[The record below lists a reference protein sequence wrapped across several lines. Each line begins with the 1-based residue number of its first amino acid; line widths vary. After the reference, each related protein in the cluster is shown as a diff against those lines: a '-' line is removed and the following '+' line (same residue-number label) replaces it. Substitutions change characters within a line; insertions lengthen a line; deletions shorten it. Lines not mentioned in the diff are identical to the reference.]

1 MNAQRQGPASD
12 IAEAAAEPG
21 ISAPGAAVASP
32 APPALWRDP
41 SRPAAERAADLLA
54 RMTPAEKIAQLS
66 SVWLSGPTGLG
77 NSNGDGSAEGEDP
90 VNVAPMQGEFTEDMP
105 PFPEIIRNGLGQ
117 LTRVFGTQPLTVAEG
132 MRQLAELQRQ
142 VTGASRFGIP
152 AIAHEECLTGV
163 AAWTATIFPTPLAW
177 GASFD
182 PPLVEAMAAA
192 IGGSMRAL
200 GVHQG
205 LAPVLDVARDPRWGR
220 VEETIG
226 EDPYLV
232 GLVGTAYVRG
242 LQSAG
247 VHATLKHFAGY
258 SASRAGR
265 NMAPVSM
272 GRREFTDVI
281 LPPFEMALKE
291 GGARCVM
298 HSYADVDGVPPAA
311 DRALLTGLL
320 REEFGFD
327 GVVVADYYGISF
339 LETLHGV
346 AGSPAEA
353 ARLALSAGVDMELP
367 NVRCYGAP
375 LADAVMAGRVPE
387 QLIDLAA
394 ERVLR
399 QKIELGLLDPGAC
412 NGSSGHAEPDLDP
425 PSHRELAAALAQES
439 VVLLANDRGAL
450 PLPPAARI
458 AVVGPLAADPLAFFG
473 AYTFPRHVGHR
484 HPGTDAGVTV
494 TTLLD
499 ALRSELPQAH
509 LEHAQGCEVESA
521 DRSGLA
527 EAAGRARAADVVVAV
542 LGDEA
547 GLFGRGSVGEGN
559 DVGELS
565 LPGIQADLLAEL
577 VATGTPVVLVLVS
590 GRPYE
595 IGPVAGQLGALVQT
609 FFPGQ
614 EGGGAI
620 AAVLSGRVVP
630 SGKLPIQIPGR
641 GGQPAGYLHAPLAGQ
656 SEVSSAD
663 PTPMFPFGHGLS
675 YTSFEYSGLT
685 VAPAGEAPTGNGGG
699 GAAAAIATDGTAEI
713 ACTLRNTGDR
723 AGTEVVQLYLHD
735 PVAQVARPVRY
746 LAGFARVPLQPGAA
760 RRVVFVLHADRTAFC
775 GVSGARVVEPGEIK
789 VAVGSS
795 SADLRLRGCLQLHG
809 PQRTVGAGRVL
820 ITGVAIH
827 AA

>member
-21 ISAPGAAVASP
+21 PAAPGAAVASP
-32 APPALWRDP
+32 TAPLPPWRDP
-41 SRPAAERAADLLA
+41 SRPTAERAADLLA
-54 RMTPAEKIAQLS
+54 KMTFAEKVAQLS
-66 SVWLSGPTGLG
+66 SIWLSGPTGLG
-77 NSNGDGSAEGEDP
+77 NSNGDGSADGEEP
-90 VNVAPMQGEFTEDMP
+90 GNVAPMQGEFTEEMP
-105 PFPEIIRNGLGQ
+105 PFPELIRDGLGQ
-117 LTRVFGTQPLTVAEG
+117 LTRVFGTQPLAVTEG
-132 MRQLAELQRQ
+132 MRMLADLQCKI
-142 VTGASRFGIP
+142 TGASRFGIP

-232 GLVGTAYVRG
+232 GLIGTAYVRG

-272 GRREFTDVI
+272 GRREFTDVM
-281 LPPFEMALKE
+281 LPPFEMALRE

-320 REEFGFD
+320 RDEFGFE

-353 ARLALSAGVDMELP
+353 ARLALSAGVDVELP

-394 ERVLR
+394 GRVLR
-399 QKIELGLLDPGAC
+399 QKIDLGLLDPGGS
-412 NGSSGHAEPDLDP
+412 NGSGGHPEPDLDP

-439 VVLLANDRGAL
+439 IVLLANGRGTL

-458 AVVGPLAADPLAFFG
+458 AVVGPLAADPLAYFG

-484 HPGTDAGVTV
+484 HPGTDIGVHV
-494 TTLLD
+494 TTVLD
-499 ALRSELPQAH
+499 ALREELPQAH
-509 LEHAQGCEVESA
+509 LEHAAGCEVESS
-521 DRSGLA
+521 DSSGLA
-527 EAAGRARAADVVVAV
+527 AAADCARAADVAVAV

-559 DVGELS
+559 DAGELS

-590 GRPYE
+590 GRPYDL
-595 IGPVAGQLGALVQT
+595 GPVAGQLAAVVQT

-620 AAVLSGRVVP
+620 AGVLSGRVVP
-630 SGKLPIQIPGR
+630 SGKLPIQVPAG

-663 PTPMFPFGHGLS
+663 PTPLFPFGHGLS
-675 YTSFEYSGLT
+675 YTTFEFSGLS
-685 VAPAGEAPTGNGGG
+685 VMAAGEVPTGRTA
-699 GAAAAIATDGTAEI
+699 AAAAIATDGTAEI
-713 ACTLRNTGDR
+713 GCTVRNTGER
-723 AGTEVVQLYLHD
+723 EGTEVVQLYLHD

-746 LAGFARVPLQPGAA
+746 LAGFGRVTLAPGEA

-775 GVSGARVVEPGEIK
+775 GLSGARVVEPGEIE

-795 SADLRLRGCLQLHG
+795 SADLRLHGCLQLHG
-809 PQRTVGAGRVL
+809 PQRTVGADRVL
-820 ITGVAIH
+820 TTGVAIH
-827 AA
+827 GV

>member
-1 MNAQRQGPASD
+1 MNAHRHGPASGT
-12 IAEAAAEPG
+12 AEPG
-21 ISAPGAAVASP
+21 PPATGAAVASDT
-32 APPALWRDP
+32 APPPWRDP
-41 SRPAAERAADLLA
+41 SLPAAQRAADLLA
-54 RMTPAEKIAQLS
+54 RMTIPEKLAQLG
-66 SVWLSGPTGLG
+66 SVWLGG
-77 NSNGDGSAEGEDP
+77 
-90 VNVAPMQGEFTEDMP
+90 NVAPAAVGLDHDGDGAAVASVAPLQGEFTDGMP
-105 PFPEIIRNGLGQ
+105 PWEELIRDGLGQ
-117 LTRVFGTQPLTVAEG
+117 LTRVFGTKPLPVAEG
-132 MRQLAELQRQ
+132 MRRLAGLQAQ
-142 VTGASRFGIP
+142 ISGASRFGIP
-152 AIAHEECLTGV
+152 AIAHEECLTGL

-177 GASFD
+177 GATFD
-182 PPLVEAMAAA
+182 PDLVEAMAAA

-232 GLVGTAYVRG
+232 GLIGTAYVRG

-272 GRREFTDVI
+272 GRREFADVI
-281 LPPFEMALKE
+281 LPPFEMAITD
-291 GGARCVM
+291 GDARCIM

-311 DRALLTGLL
+311 DEQLLTGLL
-320 REEFGFD
+320 RAELGFG

-353 ARLALSAGVDMELP
+353 AALALRAGVDMELP

-375 LADAVMAGRVPE
+375 LADAVLAGQMPE
-387 QLIDLAA
+387 QLIDRAA

-399 QKIELGLLDPGAC
+399 QKIELGLLDPGPGRTGDGG
-412 NGSSGHAEPDLDP
+412 NGRPAPDLDP
-425 PSHRELAAALAQES
+425 PAHQELAARLAQES
-439 VVLLANDRGAL
+439 VVLLANDGGVL
-450 PLPPAARI
+450 PLRDGTRV
-458 AVVGPLAADPLAFFG
+458 AVVGPLAAEPLAFFG
-473 AYTFPRHVGHR
+473 AYTFPRHVGHQ
-484 HPGTDAGVTV
+484 HPGIGTGVGVSTV
-494 TTLLD
+494 LD
-499 ALRSELPQAH
+499 ALASELPQAE
-509 LEHAQGCEVESA
+509 LQYTAGCEVESP

-527 EAAGRARAADVVVAV
+527 AAVACARAADAVVAV

-559 DVGELS
+559 DTSDLR
-565 LPGIQADLLAEL
+565 LPGIQADLLDEL
-577 VATGTPVVLVLVS
+577 AASGTPVVLVLVT

-595 IGPVAGQLGALVQT
+595 IGPVAGRLAAAVQT

-614 EGGGAI
+614 AGGEAI
-620 AAVLSGRVVP
+620 AGVLAGRVVP
-630 SGKLPIQIPGR
+630 SGKLPIQLPAAA
-641 GGQPAGYLHAPLAGQ
+641 GQPAGYLHAPLAGP

-663 PTPMFPFGHGLS
+663 PAPLFPFGHGLS
-675 YTSFEYSGLT
+675 YTSFEYSDLT
-685 VAPAGEAPTGNGGG
+685 VTAVGLPGAQDG
-699 GAAAAIATDGTAEI
+699 GAARACITTDGAAEI
-713 ACTLRNTGDR
+713 GCTVRNTGAR
-723 AGTEVVQLYLHD
+723 AGAEVVQLYLRD

-746 LAGFARVPLQPGAA
+746 LAGFARVPLAPGEA
-760 RRVVFVLHADRTAFC
+760 RRVVFSLHADRTAFS
-775 GVSGARVVEPGEIK
+775 GLSGARIVEAGDIE
-789 VAVGSS
+789 VAVGASA
-795 SADLRLRGCLQLHG
+795 ADLRLHGGLELHG

-820 ITGVAIH
+820 TTPVTIH